1 MKAIARLLLLT
12 FTVAVIIASVQ
23 KCSRKAEVMHSPE
36 ITLNTETTLSSE
48 SVLVPELI
56 TPTEET
62 QPAYDVT
69 RCSFDIGTCRTL
81 AEDAAIVLLCVD
93 DDASSWD
100 EASVQRI
107 YTQTE
112 AAAQY
117 LRDQAASYGFTLEL
131 PVYTYATN
139 ENRQIRFDGTI
150 TTGGEKCDALSSI
163 SRNWGFDDK
172 WDLHRTL
179 QEQLQMEQI
188 AYIVAHNKDGN
199 SFAQAEDYRSPGKYD
214 WCMPEYSI
222 IASPEGSDIAETI
235 LHETLHIFGAQD
247 FYRKEWEL
255 DSGNIV
261 YNEDRARMAKALY
274 PYEIML
280 CTTSDMDRI
289 QLSDF
294 TAYTVGWLDAMP
306 EEYNCDPWWVGSQ
319 WEEIYAPASVAPV
332 YYNNRALPVD
342 KNRYSYNLGSL
353 RTLKED
359 AAVALLY
366 MDDNE
371 SNWDAAAME
380 TVYENTAQAMD
391 FMRNSA
397 SAYGYHLTL
406 PILTYG
412 GEETPL
418 IYDGVI
424 LNGGEQLDALTHAA
438 KSMGFADKWEM
449 HDSIRDE
456 AGMEQII
463 YIVAHN
469 KDGLSYAQADQDNES
484 NTKLE
489 YCVIAHNKN
498 RTPPAVYTHEI
509 LHLFGAQDIYEKV
522 RNDVT
527 YNAGR
532 QQMAQELF
540 PTEIMLESWIPLS
553 DTVVCDFTAFCV
565 GWLDEMPET
574 YNCDAWW
581 DDTQERESFPYSIG
595 EYTP

>member
-1 MKAIARLLLLT
+1 MKAVARLLLLV

-36 ITLNTETTLSSE
+36 TTLNTESS
-48 SVLVPELI
+48 LIPEF
-56 TPTEET
+56 TVPTEET

-69 RCSFDIGTCRTL
+69 RSGFDIGTCRTL
-81 AEDAAIVLLCVD
+81 AEDTAIVLLCAD
-93 DDASSWD
+93 DDVSSWD
-100 EASVQRI
+100 EASIQRI
-107 YTQTE
+107 HTQTE
-112 AAAQY
+112 SVSQF
-117 LRDQAASYGFTLEL
+117 LRDTAASYGYVLEC
-131 PVYTYATN
+131 PVHVFATN
-139 ENRQIRFDGTI
+139 EARQIRFDGTI

-172 WDLHRTL
+172 WDMHRTL

-188 AYIVAHNKDGN
+188 TYIVAHNKEGH
-199 SFAQAEDYRSPGKYD
+199 SFAQAENFRHPGAYA
-214 WCMPEYSI
+214 WGLPEYSVI
-222 IASPEGSDIAETI
+222 SAPEGSNMEATI
-235 LHETLHIFGAQD
+235 LHEMLHTFGAEDSYAKD
-247 FYRKEWEL
+247 FQT
-255 DSGNIV
+255 GTIV
-261 YNEDRARMAKALY
+261 YNKYRDRMAKALH
-274 PYEIML
+274 PNEIML
-280 CTTSDMDRI
+280 CVPRTLAEV
-289 QLSDF
+289 QFSDF

-319 WEEIYAPASVAPV
+319 WEEIYTPASVAPV

-359 AAVALLY
+359 AAVVLLY

-391 FMRNSA
+391 FIRNSA

-412 GEETPL
+412 GEDTPL

-540 PTEIMLESWIPLS
+540 PTEIMLECWIPLS

-595 EYTP
+595 EYIS